1 LCDTEA
7 AFLSRDGGTGRRSG
21 LKRLQAAPVPTGEVL
36 SFLLVFYTYEY
47 LQESSC
53 EVR

>member
-21 LKRLQAAPVPTGEVL
+21 LKRLQAAPEPTGEVL
-36 SFLLVFYTYEY
+36 SFLAVSTTYKRR
-47 LQESSC
+47 QKTAG